1 MPKYLVTAISKF
13 TYLVPVKAANEEEA
27 LAELDDYIASELADY
42 QEDAVWTYEVEEV
55 FE

>member
-1 MPKYLVTAISKF
+1 MPKYLVTAVSKA
-13 TYLVPVKAANEEEA
+13 TYLVPVKAADEESA

-42 QEDAVWTYEVEEV
+42 LEEAVWTYEVEQV